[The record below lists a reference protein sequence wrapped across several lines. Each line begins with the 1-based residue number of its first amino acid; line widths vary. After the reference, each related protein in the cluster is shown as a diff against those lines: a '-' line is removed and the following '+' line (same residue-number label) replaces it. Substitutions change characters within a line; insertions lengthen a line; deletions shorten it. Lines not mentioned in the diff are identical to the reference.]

1 VVTVDPPLRRDAERN
16 RRRVLDAAAQQIL
29 EHGLGVALEDIA
41 RAAGVGI
48 GTLYRRFAD
57 REALV
62 EALFDAHVDGVVA
75 LAERVLAEDRHGRC
89 VERFVTAVAERQAAE
104 LGLSQVLRTGPHG
117 TALAVRARERIGPLA
132 ERLLERDRADGS
144 VAPGI
149 GAGDLVLIEIMIGAV
164 QRAGGPQDDTTW
176 RRALSLV
183 LGGLRTGV
191 DGSGAAPD
199 DEAIDR
205 LQGSEG
211 R

>member
-1 VVTVDPPLRRDAERN
+1 MTVDPPLRRDAERN
-16 RRRVLDAAAQQIL
+16 RRRILDAAAQQIL

-104 LGLSQVLRTGPHG
+104 FGLSQVLRTGPHG

-205 LQGSEG
+205 LQGPEG